1 MTEPVFTLSD
11 IVTTVNTGTSEE
23 QQILKNLN
31 LTINKG
37 DFITV
42 IGTNGAGKSTL
53 FNTIAGNIKPA
64 SGQIL
69 LGTKNITSENDIK
82 RTNYISRVF
91 QDPKMGTAPRMTV
104 AENLLLALN
113 RGRRRKFKPRHLKQ
127 QIAKFQEL
135 TKQIPNGLSEHL
147 NTPAGNLSGGQR
159 QTLSFLMATLVQP
172 DLLLLDEHTAALDPK
187 TSQELLKLTAKI
199 VEQEQLSCLMITH
212 HLEDAL
218 SYGNRTIVLN
228 DGQIQS
234 DLSGEARA
242 NLSTT
247 DLLTY
252 FNDLE

>member
-127 QIAKFQEL
+127 QMAKFQEL

-147 NTPAGNLSGGQR
+147 NTPAGSLSGGQR

-242 NLSTT
+242 SLSTT